1 MKRSKNSLSSNKKA
15 YKILVIIILIVILSV
30 LIFRKDRSADTKVS
44 IPTSPVKVKLL
55 NGCGFPGV
63 ARDVKDYFDN
73 SEHNV
78 TVVSI
83 GNVSGSRF
91 IYRQSIIV
99 AKQDDEE
106 KLSYLQQI
114 TGIERRIYAY
124 DDNLFEEFHIILG
137 NDYKKYFEE

>member
-1 MKRSKNSLSSNKKA
+1 M
-15 YKILVIIILIVILSV
+15 ILSV
-30 LIFRKDRSADTKVS
+30 LIFRNDRSAETSVS
-44 IPTSPVKVKLL
+44 IPSSPVKVKLL

-83 GNVSGSRF
+83 GNVSGNRF

-99 AKQDDEE
+99 AKHADEE
-106 KLSYLQQI
+106 KLKYLQAI

-137 NDYKKYFEE
+137 NDYKQYF